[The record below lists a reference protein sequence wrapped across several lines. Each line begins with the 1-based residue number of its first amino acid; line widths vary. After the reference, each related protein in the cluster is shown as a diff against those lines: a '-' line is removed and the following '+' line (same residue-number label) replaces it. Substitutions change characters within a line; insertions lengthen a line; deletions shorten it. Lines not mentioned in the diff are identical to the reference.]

1 MKKVL
6 ALVIAFALIATITV
20 TAVSAKGK
28 QHFDFG
34 WNHGFGHEETE
45 QPQKPNDQQGKPE
58 TNTDCPQ
65 EKPNKPQEEQG
76 KPNEECPNEKP
87 VHPQLPQRPGTDRVE
102 SGTDLETNT
111 DLGTNTDVKEP
122 AFKDVFDVVVE
133 LHKRGHHGKN
143 FRVPTFNELFALL
156 DMVIEGDN
164 VSFGF
169 CRLDEEQPKFQE
181 ITMGE
186 LVNSAPE
193 GMDVVEMGDNN
204 ADGKV
209 AADDALE
216 ILKHVVGNKPM
227 EHEGKRILSDMNVDE
242 AIGAD
247 DALCVLKKVV
257 GKPF

>member
-6 ALVIAFALIATITV
+6 ALVLAFALIATIAV
-20 TAVSAKGK
+20 TMASAKGK

-34 WNHGFGHEETE
+34 WNFGSDCDEAER
-45 QPQKPNDQQGKPE
+45 PQKPNDQQGKPD
-58 TNTDCPQ
+58 TYTDCPQ
-65 EKPNKPQEEQG
+65 EKPD
-76 KPNEECPNEKP
+76 KPNEEHPDEKP
-87 VHPQLPQRPGTDRVE
+87 ARPHLPQRPGMDRVE

-111 DLGTNTDVKEP
+111 EINTDTDVKEP
-122 AFKDVFDVVVE
+122 VFRDIFDVVVE

-143 FRVPTFNELFALL
+143 FRIPAVNDLFALL
-156 DMVIEGDN
+156 DMVIDGDE

-169 CRLDEEQPKFQE
+169 CRLDKEQPEFQE

-186 LVNSAPE
+186 LATSAPE
-193 GMDVVEMGDNN
+193 GMAVIEMGDNN

-209 AADDALE
+209 AANDALE
-216 ILKHVVGNKPM
+216 ILKHVVGSKPM
-227 EHEGKRILSDMNVDE
+227 EHEGRRILSDMDADE

-257 GKPF
+257 GKSF

>member
-6 ALVIAFALIATITV
+6 ALVLAFALIATIAV
-20 TAVSAKGK
+20 TMVSAKGK

-34 WNHGFGHEETE
+34 WNFGFDCEEAE
-45 QPQKPNDQQGKPE
+45 RPQKPNDQQGKPD

-65 EKPNKPQEEQG
+65 EKPDRPEEQD
-76 KPNEECPNEKP
+76 KPDEGCPDEKP

-111 DLGTNTDVKEP
+111 EIDTDTDVKEP
-122 AFKDVFDVVVE
+122 AFRDIFDVVVE

-143 FRVPTFNELFALL
+143 FRIPAFNDLFALL
-156 DMVIEGDN
+156 DMVIDGDK

-169 CRLDEEQPKFQE
+169 CRLDKEQPEFQE

-186 LVNSAPE
+186 LADSAPE
-193 GMDVVEMGDNN
+193 GMAVIEMGDNN

-209 AADDALE
+209 AANDALE

-227 EHEGKRILSDMNVDE
+227 VQEGRRILSDMNADE

-257 GKPF
+257 GKSF